1 MFKTIKI
8 KVSGISN
15 LLQNNPQSVDPFNS
29 YSVAKKKL
37 TSKKSKTESD
47 LLKLKD
53 IEVESKIFFDKE
65 LGVYIPSSW
74 ILSSIAS
81 NSFAQAKIAKQKIRG
96 AVFTTEHKI
105 KLVYK
110 DMDKVKKITDIV
122 GNENFIHKMIL
133 PQRGV
138 RLAKYFPIFED
149 WSFESEVEYDSV
161 ILDAEDLKKILTYG
175 ANYNG
180 FGDFR
185 PTYGRAEISYE

>member
-15 LLQNNPQSVDPFNS
+15 LLQNNPQSVDAFNL

-96 AVFTTEHKI
+96 AVFTTENKI

-149 WSFESEVEYDSV
+149 WSFEAEVEYDSV

-185 PTYGRAEISYE
+185 PTFGRAEVTYD